1 MARQAAVR
9 IALALALV
17 GVVALGAIIAFS
29 DPASPQK
36 QSCVRSTIYGTQCV
50 TVSGTGLTVLTIG
63 AQFSTTPDFYTHLR
77 WTFETTTYRCDP
89 RRRPKS
95 RCAPDA
101 TVYGSLHRPNPAN
114 TAATVCSTSALS
126 SAGNGCSGS
135 LRFPI
140 PHAFAQA
147 SWLCVEV
154 AVQVQG
160 KWVDNGAGLP
170 AGDRACRRVH

>member
-1 MARQAAVR
+1 VARQAVVR

-17 GVVALGAIIAFS
+17 GVVALGAILAFS
-29 DPASPQK
+29 DPAKPLQ
-36 QSCVRSTIYGTQCV
+36 QSCIRSTTYGTQCV
-50 TVSGTGLTVLTIG
+50 TLSGKGLTVLTIG

-89 RRRPKS
+89 RGKPKS
-95 RCAPDA
+95 RCAPEA
-101 TVYGSLHRPNPAN
+101 TIYGTLHRPNPAN
-114 TAATVCSTSALS
+114 TAETACST
-126 SAGNGCSGS
+126 AGATPVRGCTGN
-135 LRFPI
+135 LRFAV
-140 PHAFAQA
+140 PHPFADA
-147 SWLCVEV
+147 RWLCEEV